1 MTDVKPRTRVCSGY
15 CVVMLRA
22 ELDTAGAGSAAG
34 ALSWL
39 YALRGLR
46 AIKAAIIL
54 AKQKKALREI

>member
-46 AIKAAIIL
+46 G
-54 AKQKKALREI
+54 